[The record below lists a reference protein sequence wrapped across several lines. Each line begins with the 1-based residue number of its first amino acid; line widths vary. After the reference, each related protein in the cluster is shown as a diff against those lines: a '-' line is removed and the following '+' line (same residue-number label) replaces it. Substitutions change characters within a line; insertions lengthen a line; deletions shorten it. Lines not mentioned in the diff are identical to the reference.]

1 MGMGLVNGFNKVTY
15 CVSNKIYKIHP
26 NQIQEKNIYKNY
38 IFFRL
43 KCTVYTLSLASFDF
57 VS

>member
-38 IFFRL
+38 IYFFIEMH
-43 KCTVYTLSLASFDF
+43 
-57 VS
+57 